1 MFGFHDQPQGARAW
15 DVNCGIYSVLPY
27 RTQHQ
32 YARNTT
38 NEESKKAPTRELG
51 EQQQALKNTSDS
63 LHGACSPSPPKSRT
77 ALEITLSWEQKWEC
91 RPILQLITRVPII
104 LLRTHNST
112 HAALAGSLFH
122 VQPHPYSGLWQSE
135 HESFAIQTDTSGDRD
150 ISNELK
156 KGLSQ
161 SYQSKFNQCGMEF
174 RPYLKT
180 LHNFTPIGMFMMQN
194 K

>member
-1 MFGFHDQPQGARAW
+1 MSMNTFMKCAAYLFPPHAP
-15 DVNCGIYSVLPY
+15 YSVAS
-27 RTQHQ
+27 R
-32 YARNTT
+32 
-38 NEESKKAPTRELG
+38 
-51 EQQQALKNTSDS
+51 
-63 LHGACSPSPPKSRT
+63 SRT

-135 HESFAIQTDTSGDRD
+135 HESFSIQTDTSGDRD

-180 LHNFTPIGMFMMQN
+180 LHNFTPIGRFKHGETRSYYTKRPCAVMVAMSIQRTAAV
-194 K
+194 KLERSHLKEKLSSQQDPGDSGSY